1 MAVSELRKR
10 RRIKKKSIK
19 LRSKILPVF
28 TKPEPDTPTA
38 QKARV
43 TTVPQSTEKALW
55 KRVKVSALLLKNM
68 AAWSNWLSRHPV
80 TVEIAGSSPVVVAW
94 ARAPI

>member
-43 TTVPQSTEKALW
+43 TTVPPKYREGVVEKGQG
-55 KRVKVSALLLKNM
+55 
-68 AAWSNWLSRHPV
+68 LSPFIKKYGCM
-80 TVEIAGSSPVVVAW
+80 E
-94 ARAPI
+94 

>member
-38 QKARV
+38 QKACV
-43 TTVPQSTEKALW
+43 TTVPPKYREGVVGKGQGLSPFI
-55 KRVKVSALLLKNM
+55 LKIWLHGVTGYL
-68 AAWSNWLSRHPV
+68 ATLSRWRLRVQVPL
-80 TVEIAGSSPVVVAW
+80 
-94 ARAPI
+94 

>member
-43 TTVPQSTEKALW
+43 TTVPPKYREGVVEKGQGL
-55 KRVKVSALLLKNM
+55 SPFIKNM